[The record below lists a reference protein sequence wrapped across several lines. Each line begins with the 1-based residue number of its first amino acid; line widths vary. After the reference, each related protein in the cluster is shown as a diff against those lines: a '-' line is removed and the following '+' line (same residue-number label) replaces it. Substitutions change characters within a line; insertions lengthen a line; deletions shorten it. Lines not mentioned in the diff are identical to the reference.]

1 MSRIKQIKLSTE
13 NNINLFKLFSLL
25 VPERKDKYTET
36 LLRIVKNTPN
46 IETHLKEVKETL
58 KREFSIDTKDMNE
71 LERLEVLFFYRL
83 LDSFNF
89 SDLRSFRKFC
99 ELNERGLI
107 KQNDLSRYSTFD
119 EIINSLSVA
128 EMVSDHKE
136 LEKQVKILFDT
147 EEWLLVRPLTYL
159 SSKKYGS
166 NTKWCTTTENNPEYF
181 LKYTTKGVLIYC
193 INKLTGYK
201 VASFYSLDKND
212 PEFSFWNQKDNRID
226 SLDTELTDELRKI
239 ILEESKGKGS
249 RTNRFLLSDEE
260 RIKED
265 EYFKR
270 IGMMSLKVD
279 EPVEPIEL
287 GRENYIRRA
296 VERAAEELERPVEEL
311 VSENYF
317 ITTTQTPIFSEPT
330 STEDIP
336 VTNRA

>member
-1 MSRIKQIKLSTE
+1 MSRMKQIKLSTE

-46 IETHLKEVKETL
+46 IETYLTEVKETL
-58 KREFSIDTKDMNE
+58 KREFSIDTKSINE
-71 LERLEVLFFYRL
+71 LERLEVMFFYRL

-107 KQNDLSRYSTFD
+107 KQNDLSRYSSFD

-181 LKYTTKGVLIYC
+181 LKYTTNGVLIYC

-212 PEFSFWNQKDNRID
+212 PEFSFWNQKDNRVD

-270 IGMMSLKVD
+270 TGMMSLKESQPI
-279 EPVEPIEL
+279 EPVEI

-296 VERAAEELERPVEEL
+296 VERAAEELERPVEEQ

-317 ITTTQTPIFSEPT
+317 ITTTQTPIFSETT
-330 STEDIP
+330 STDIL
-336 VTNRA
+336 VTNRT

>member
-296 VERAAEELERPVEEL
+296 VERAAEELERPVEQL

-317 ITTTQTPIFSEPT
+317 ITTTQTPIFSEPA

>member
-1 MSRIKQIKLSTE
+1 
-13 NNINLFKLFSLL
+13 
-25 VPERKDKYTET
+25 
-36 LLRIVKNTPN
+36 
-46 IETHLKEVKETL
+46 
-58 KREFSIDTKDMNE
+58 MNW
-71 LERLEVLFFYRL
+71 R
-83 LDSFNF
+83 DW
-89 SDLRSFRKFC
+89 
-99 ELNERGLI
+99 
-107 KQNDLSRYSTFD
+107 SRYSSFD

-212 PEFSFWNQKDNRID
+212 PEFSFWNQKDNRVD

-270 IGMMSLKVD
+270 TGMMSLKESQPV
-279 EPVEPIEL
+279 EPVEI

-296 VERAAEELERPVEEL
+296 VERAAEELERPVEEQ

-330 STEDIP
+330 SDIL